1 MQGKRILLG
10 LTMFALAAPVL
21 ASQMSVPYGWYI
33 EGNAGSSRL
42 SDFSL
47 PGKISSSGIG
57 GNVNLGYK
65 FMPYVGAEIG
75 YSRYSGIGIKNSVG
89 TKAAEGKIYSYDIAV
104 RGILP
109 VSDSGFEAFA
119 KVGAQRIT
127 NRITIDDQAAAT
139 QLGIG
144 SGSHSSTGLYLG
156 LGGQYYVMPEL
167 AIVVQWQRAKGSSS
181 TGTEDLIS
189 AGLSFIFV

>member
-1 MQGKRILLG
+1 MQGKRILLA

-119 KVGAQRIT
+119 KVGAAHHQP
-127 NRITIDDQAAAT
+127 DYD
-139 QLGIG
+139 
-144 SGSHSSTGLYLG
+144 
-156 LGGQYYVMPEL
+156 
-167 AIVVQWQRAKGSSS
+167 
-181 TGTEDLIS
+181 
-189 AGLSFIFV
+189 